1 MIKKEQQQRG
11 ACDRLKKKKQLKGLQ
26 QCSLISD
33 CTSCSFTAAPCKEE
47 FKRWVPAANTHTV
60 REVHVR
66 YLPHSRN
73 ACLRAQVGL
82 ISAGSVQ
89 VSGVHPAAALASSA
103 RLSQVQI
110 LQTGC
115 FCSPSSFPM
124 LLLTPLSF
132 SLPSCTWRLLLPL
145 LVFLLPTWLQCLPLS
160 LSLSFFW
167 FHFLSFLFF
176 FHRFSSVITSP
187 PPIHHLYF
195 LSFFFPASLFNF
207 IFQIMCHFF

>member
-1 MIKKEQQQRG
+1 MIKKEQQQLG
-11 ACDRLKKKKQLKGLQ
+11 ACDRLKKQKQLKGLQ

-160 LSLSFFW
+160 LSLSFFLVPLPL
-167 FHFLSFLFF
+167 FSFFLSSLFQCNYFPAPNPPPLFSIFLF
-176 FHRFSSVITSP
+176 SSI
-187 PPIHHLYF
+187 I
-195 LSFFFPASLFNF
+195 
-207 IFQIMCHFF
+207 I

>member
-1 MIKKEQQQRG
+1 M
-11 ACDRLKKKKQLKGLQ
+11 
-26 QCSLISD
+26 
-33 CTSCSFTAAPCKEE
+33 
-47 FKRWVPAANTHTV
+47 
-60 REVHVR
+60 R

-115 FCSPSSFPM
+115 FCSLSSFPM
-124 LLLTPLSF
+124 LLLTPSLFLSSLLHLTFTPPPPCF
-132 SLPSCTWRLLLPL
+132 SPPHMTSVP
-145 LVFLLPTWLQCLPLS
+145 PLS
-160 LSLSFFW
+160 
-167 FHFLSFLFF
+167 LSFLFF
-176 FHRFSSVITSP
+176 FPRFSSVITSP

-207 IFQIMCHFF
+207 LFQIMCHFFPKCFNSFVNVLVSKAGGEVALSL